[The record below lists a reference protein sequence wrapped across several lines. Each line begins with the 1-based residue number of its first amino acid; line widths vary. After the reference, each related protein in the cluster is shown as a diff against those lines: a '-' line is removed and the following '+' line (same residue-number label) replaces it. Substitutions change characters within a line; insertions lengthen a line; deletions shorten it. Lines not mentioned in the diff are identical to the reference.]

1 MDCWNYSI
9 KYLLE
14 SKNIS
19 YEENEYIFSEVF
31 EWVSLLSKIWIIL
44 LKYYKEVII
53 IHENKEIFVNLKEDE
68 IPLKEEYIK
77 WLNVFKKDWWVY
89 LNKKINLDLL
99 KEYLNNYEC
108 VIPIKKW
115 EWSHLVV
122 LKEIWDASVS
132 LIDNKKWEY
141 YISIEE
147 FEELLDLYNWKY
159 VLFCNEG
166 KESEFKLN

>member
-14 SKNIS
+14 SKNIP
-19 YEENEYIFSEVF
+19 YEESEYIFSEVF

-122 LKEIWDASVS
+122 LKEIWDAAVS

-141 YISIEE
+141 CLSIEE

>member
-99 KEYLNNYEC
+99 KEYLNNYES

>member
-99 KEYLNNYEC
+99 KEYLNNHEC
-108 VIPIKKW
+108 IIPIKKW